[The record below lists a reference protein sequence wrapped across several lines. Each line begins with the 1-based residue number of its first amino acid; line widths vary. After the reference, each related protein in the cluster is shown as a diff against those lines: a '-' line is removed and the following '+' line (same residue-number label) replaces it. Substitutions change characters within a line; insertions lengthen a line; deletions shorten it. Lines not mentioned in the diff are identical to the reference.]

1 MLRLFFLYIC
11 INSII
16 SEQILTISV
25 GEKKMMN
32 IDIGPLPLIVKPSED
47 VNEDIEFQCNGNIR
61 YDFYYT
67 NNGIDVGDE
76 NPLPKI
82 PAGTKAGTEIKFN
95 CIIHNSI
102 YNEIIT
108 LNIEEQFYKS
118 MYVGENYQYNP
129 MENIKWKADKNND
142 KIEFVPMFV
151 VNPSFTTSKNLEKN
165 DKIYLDITLM
175 DDIISENEIM
185 DGTFFLNKE
194 NGETKVNLI
203 SCTKIPKNTKKGNL
217 KITCLVDEE
226 AKNGNFTLKL
236 KEGQKIG
243 DIEPMVSGYIVFSQD
258 GPNNEDFPTE
268 NEEEIETN
276 LSNKENKAK
285 NNIKLKP
292 IIILVLLSLL

>member
-1 MLRLFFLYIC
+1 M
-11 INSII
+11 
-16 SEQILTISV
+16 TISV

-32 IDIGPLPLIVKPSED
+32 LDINGPLPLIVKPSED
-47 VNEDIEFQCNGNIR
+47 INEDIEFQCNGNIF

-67 NNGIDVGDE
+67 TTGIDVGDE

-95 CIIHNSI
+95 CIIYDSI

-108 LNIEEQFYKS
+108 LTIAETFYKS
-118 MYVGENYQYNP
+118 EYHQNNP
-129 MENIKWKADKNND
+129 MENIKWKVDKNND
-142 KIEFVPMFV
+142 KIEFVPKFV
-151 VNPSFTTSKNLEKN
+151 VNLSFTTSKNLEKK

-175 DDIISENEIM
+175 EDIINENEIM

-226 AKNGNFTLKL
+226 VKNGNFTLKL
-236 KEGQKIG
+236 NEGKKIG
-243 DIEPMVSGYIVFSQD
+243 DIEPKVSGYIVFSQD

-268 NEEEIETN
+268 IEEEIQSSLPSDKG